1 MRAGRRASVSQ
12 PSIPPRALVLLA
24 VLTLVWG
31 TNWPLFAFAVREVSV
46 WTFRAVAVTLAGV
59 VLLAMARLRGQSL
72 RIERRYWVTIVAATC
87 FYLLLWN
94 IASTYSAILIPSGQS
109 AVLGFTMPLWSAL
122 ISWAVLGERLSGR
135 MLLGL
140 LFGGAAVL
148 LLMVPSLRAYVNAPA
163 GFALGLSAGLGWAIG
178 SLILKRRKVIVP
190 ATVLTGWQ
198 LLITAVP
205 TTLGAL
211 WFGDGQWFMPSW
223 QTIVVVAYIALIPMS
238 VGNVAWFSIV
248 GMLPVNVAG
257 LSSIMV
263 PMVAMVSGALVH
275 GEPLGPTQWA
285 AMVCCGVSLSLVLL
299 KPAGGT

>member
-1 MRAGRRASVSQ
+1 MSEQGIPRRA
-12 PSIPPRALVLLA
+12 IVLLM

-31 TNWPLFAFAVREVSV
+31 TNWPLFAFAVREISV
-46 WTFRAVAVTLAGV
+46 WTFRAIAVTLAGV
-59 VLLAMARLRGQSL
+59 ALLAVARARGQSL
-72 RIERRYWVTIVAATC
+72 SIPREYWPTIVVATF
-87 FYLLLWN
+87 FYLVYWN
-94 IASTYSAILIPSGQS
+94 IASTYSAILIPSGQAS
-109 AVLGFTMPLWSAL
+109 VLGFTMPLWSAL

-205 TTLGAL
+205 ITVGATAL
-211 WFGDGQWFMPSW
+211 GDGVWFMPSW
-223 QTIVVVAYIALIPMS
+223 TSIAVIAYITLVPMAI
-238 VGNVAWFSIV
+238 GNVVWFSIV
-248 GMLPVNVAG
+248 GLLPVNVAG
-257 LSSIMV
+257 LSSVMV
-263 PMVAMVSGALVH
+263 PMVAMVSGAIVN
-275 GEPLGPTQWA
+275 GEPLGPLQLF
-285 AMVCCGVSLSLVLL
+285 AMVCCAASLVLAL
-299 KPAGGT
+299 YRPAARG

>member
-1 MRAGRRASVSQ
+1 MSEQGVPRRAV
-12 PSIPPRALVLLA
+12 VLLII
-24 VLTLVWG
+24 LTLVWG
-31 TNWPLFAFAVREVSV
+31 TNWPLFAFAVREISV
-46 WTFRAVAVTLAGV
+46 WTFRAIAVTLAGV
-59 VLLAMARLRGQSL
+59 TLLAVARARGQSL
-72 RIERRYWVTIVAATC
+72 AIPREYWLTICVATF
-87 FYLLLWN
+87 FYLVLWN

-122 ISWAVLGERLSGR
+122 ISWAVLGERLNGR

-148 LLMVPSLRAYVNAPA
+148 LLMVPGLAAYANAPL

-178 SLILKRRKVIVP
+178 TLILKRGKVLVP

-198 LLITAVP
+198 LLVTAVP
-205 TTLGAL
+205 TTIGAL
-211 WFGDGQWFMPSW
+211 WLGDGRWFMPSW
-223 QTIVVVAYIALIPMS
+223 QSIVVVAYIALVPMS
-238 VGNVAWFSIV
+238 IGNVAWFSIV

-285 AMVCCGVSLSLVLL
+285 AMLCCVVALSLVLL
-299 KPAGGT
+299 KPAAGK

>member
-1 MRAGRRASVSQ
+1 MPHRAV
-12 PSIPPRALVLLA
+12 PPRALFLLV

-31 TNWPLFAFAVREVSV
+31 TNWPLFAFAVREISV
-46 WTFRAVAVTLAGV
+46 WTFRAVAVTLAGIT
-59 VLLAMARLRGQSL
+59 LLAVARARGQSL
-72 RIERRYWVTIVAATC
+72 AIPREYWPTIVVATF
-87 FYLLLWN
+87 FYLVYWN
-94 IASTYSAILIPSGQS
+94 IASTYSAILIPSGQAS
-109 AVLGFTMPLWSAL
+109 VLGFTMPLWSAL
-122 ISWAVLGERLSGR
+122 ISWAVLRERLSGR

-140 LFGGAAVL
+140 LFGGAAVG
-148 LLMVPSLRAYVNAPA
+148 LLMVPSLQAYASAPA

-178 SLILKRRKVIVP
+178 TLILKRRGVAVP

-205 TTLGAL
+205 TTAGAL
-211 WFGDGQWFMPSW
+211 ILGDGHWFMPSW
-223 QTIVVVAYIALIPMS
+223 QTILVVAYIALVPMS

-285 AMVCCGVSLSLVLL
+285 AMLCCAVSLSLVLL
-299 KPAGGT
+299 KPSSSA